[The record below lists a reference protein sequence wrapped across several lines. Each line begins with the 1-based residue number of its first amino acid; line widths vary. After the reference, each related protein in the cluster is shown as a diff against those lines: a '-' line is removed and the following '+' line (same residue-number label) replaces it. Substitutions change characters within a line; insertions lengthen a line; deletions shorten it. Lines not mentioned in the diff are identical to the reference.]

1 MGWTLIGKMEEER
14 RDAIAMMV
22 TLMTAQEVSISQ
34 LWDLDTI
41 RIRDSV
47 DVKTAAEEVED
58 VKTKFF
64 EGITR
69 DQDGRYVVPL
79 PWKDGH
85 LPLLSNREAALKRLH
100 HITKKLQEGERYEDY
115 DGVFKD

>member
-1 MGWTLIGKMEEER
+1 MNSGLTAIQTELGWTLIGKIEEER

-22 TLMTAQEVSISQ
+22 TSMTAQEVSISQ

-41 RIRDSV
+41 GIRDSV

-58 VKTKFF
+58 IKTKFF

-69 DQDGRYVVPL
+69 DQDG
-79 PWKDGH
+79 
-85 LPLLSNREAALKRLH
+85 
-100 HITKKLQEGERYEDY
+100 
-115 DGVFKD
+115 